1 MDREAEDES
10 GPEAT
15 LSVVSSLASV
25 AREEWDAVA
34 NPGWQV
40 GRHGALEP
48 AGAPSAPYNPFL
60 SHDFRSLLE
69 DSGCVSRRTGWLPQ
83 HLLLHDEAGVLLGA
97 VPAYLKNHSMGEYVF
112 DHGWADAFER
122 AGGAYYPK
130 LQVSVPFTPATGPR
144 LLARTGTEA
153 VRPVLAAGLVA
164 LARQREASSV
174 HVTFATEAEW
184 QALAREG
191 WLPRTDRQFHWF
203 NEGYATFEDFLA
215 GFASRKRKQVKRERR
230 EAVVA
235 GIEIERLTGA
245 AITEAHWDAFFGF
258 YMDTADRKW
267 GQPYLN
273 RRFFSLLG
281 ERMRDRV
288 LLVLARREGA
298 YIAGAFNLIGSDAL
312 YGRNWGAIEHHP
324 FLHFEVCYHQAI
336 EFAIERGL
344 DRVEAGAQGEHKLAR
359 GYRPVPTYSAHWIA
373 HRGLRDAVAR
383 HLDRERVSI
392 AAEIEFLD
400 EHTPFRH
407 GGEG

>member
-1 MDREAEDES
+1 MDRNADES

-15 LSVVSSLASV
+15 LSVVSSLAAV
-25 AREEWDAVA
+25 PRDAWDAVA
-34 NPGWQV
+34 NPGWRV
-40 GRHGALEP
+40 GVCGALAAAGEP
-48 AGAPSAPYNPFL
+48 PPYNPFL
-60 SHDFRSLLE
+60 SHDFLSLLE
-69 DSGCVSRRTGWLPQ
+69 DSGCVSPRTGWLPQ
-83 HLLLHDEAGVLLGA
+83 HLLLHDEAGLLLGA

-144 LLARTGTEA
+144 LLARGDTEA
-153 VRPVLAAGLVA
+153 LRPVLAAGLVA

-184 QALAREG
+184 QALAAEG
-191 WLPRTDRQFHWF
+191 WLARTDRQFHWF
-203 NEGYATFEDFLA
+203 NEGYATFDDFLS

-230 EAVVA
+230 EAVAA
-235 GIEIERLTGA
+235 GIVIERLTGA
-245 AITEAHWDAFFGF
+245 AITEAHWDAFFRF

-298 YIAGAFNLIGSDAL
+298 YVAGAFNLIGSDAL

-344 DRVEAGAQGEHKLAR
+344 SRVEAGAQGEHKLAR
-359 GYRPVPTYSAHWIA
+359 GYRPVATYSAHWIA
-373 HRGLRDAVAR
+373 HRGLREAVAR
-383 HLDRERVSI
+383 HLARERASI
-392 AAEIEFLD
+392 AAEIEFLG

-407 GGEG
+407 GDEG